1 MSNLEDSSSL
11 TEGLVEPGNR
21 TSNQLLLRPRQVKL
35 STRTGVTIARTLP
48 HKELKKIGSWVFLDA
63 YGPTD
68 SPGAMQVAAHPHTG
82 LQTVTWLFSGSV
94 LHHDSLGTRSTIRS
108 GELNL
113 MTAGFGIAHSELSLE
128 TDESLQGVQL
138 WVALP
143 EESRNQTPHFEHHD
157 DLPTFSDGGISI
169 TLFMGELLG
178 FKSPAATYF
187 PLVGAELNP
196 TRDETSLE
204 LRSGWEHG
212 FHVARGSAVI
222 NGVEVEKDELLYL
235 PSGISRVTIEDA
247 KNSTIILIGGE
258 PFPERFVMWWNF
270 IGRSHDEIVEMRDSW
285 EKSTSRFPS
294 FDDSFNERI
303 PAPAMPNLRLTPR

>member
-21 TSNQLLLRPRQVKL
+21 KSNQLLLRPRQVKL

-196 TRDETSLE
+196 THDETSLE
-204 LRSGWEHG
+204 LRSDWEHG

-222 NGVEVEKDELLYL
+222 NGVEVEKDELFFL
-235 PSGISRVTIEDA
+235 PSGTSRVTIEDA

-303 PAPAMPNLRLTPR
+303 PAPEMPNLRLTPR

>member
-1 MSNLEDSSSL
+1 MSNLEDSASL
-11 TEGLVEPGNR
+11 TEGLVESGNLA
-21 TSNQLLLRPRQVKL
+21 SYPLLLRPRQVKL

-68 SPGAMQVAAHPHTG
+68 APGAMQVAAHPHTG

-94 LHHDSLGTRSTIRS
+94 LHHDSLGTKSTIRS

-128 TDESLQGVQL
+128 THQTLQGVQL

-143 EESRNQTPHFEHHD
+143 GESRNQSPHFEHHD
-157 DLPTFSDGGISI
+157 NLPTFSDDGIDI
-169 TLFMGELLG
+169 TLFMGELLE
-178 FKSPAATYF
+178 FRSPAATYF

-196 TRDETSLE
+196 TEDEASLE
-204 LRSGWEHG
+204 LKPDWEHG
-212 FHVARGSAVI
+212 FHVANGSAVI
-222 NGVEVEKDELLYL
+222 NGVKVEKDELLYL
-235 PSGISRVTIEDA
+235 PSGASRVTIENA

-270 IGRSHDEIVEMRDSW
+270 IGRSHDEIVEMRESW
-285 EKSTSRFPS
+285 EKQNSRFRA
-294 FDDSFNERI
+294 FLDSFNERI
-303 PAPAMPNLRLTPR
+303 PAPEMPNLRLTPR